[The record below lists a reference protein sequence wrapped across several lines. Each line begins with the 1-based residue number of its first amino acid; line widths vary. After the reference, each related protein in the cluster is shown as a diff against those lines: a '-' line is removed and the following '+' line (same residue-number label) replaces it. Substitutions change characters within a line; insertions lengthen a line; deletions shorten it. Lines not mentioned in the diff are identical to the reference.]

1 MNTAIQGVAG
11 TMIALSVSPVWQS
24 PRSRLVRQRSE
35 AMRGTALIVTLT
47 LLCFGTAGWLV
58 AQGVPVP
65 LPRDVAD
72 DAYALY
78 SYIYQHSNR
87 LDANEVIA
95 VVQDVAPFRND
106 ASSKTCVKPETG
118 EERTMVDSAIRL
130 SQDQHAWEAR
140 FDFGRPYKLLSKAQA
155 AEAIDCIGGF
165 PKDQSTCQP
174 YKAMRYVRYLSA
186 PGFNYDHTRAVVCI
200 SRVCGG
206 LCGEGNCSVYR
217 KTRQAW
223 EREEKGFAS
232 CIWVALAWPVLSKW
246 ASD

>member
-1 MNTAIQGVAG
+1 MRRTA
-11 TMIALSVSPVWQS
+11 M
-24 PRSRLVRQRSE
+24 
-35 AMRGTALIVTLT
+35 IVTLT
-47 LLCFGTAGWLV
+47 LWCFGTAGWLV
-58 AQGVPVP
+58 AQAGRSAYQSAAGP
-65 LPRDVAD
+65 LPQDVAD

-78 SYIYQHSNR
+78 SYIYQHPNR
-87 LDANEVIA
+87 FDANEVIA

-118 EERTMVDSAIRL
+118 DDRTMVDSAIRL

-140 FDFGRPYKLLSKAQA
+140 FNFGRPYKLLGKAEA
-155 AEAIDCIGGF
+155 VEAIDCIQRVRN
-165 PKDQSTCQP
+165 DQSTCQP

-186 PGFNYDHTRAVVCI
+186 PGFNHDHTRAVVCT

-217 KTRQAW
+217 KTGQAW
-223 EREEKGFAS
+223 EREEKSFAS

-246 ASD
+246 SSD

>member
-1 MNTAIQGVAG
+1 M
-11 TMIALSVSPVWQS
+11 
-24 PRSRLVRQRSE
+24 
-35 AMRGTALIVTLT
+35 IVTLT

-58 AQGVPVP
+58 AQAGRSAYQSAVVP
-65 LPRDVAD
+65 LTRDVAY

-78 SYIYQHSNR
+78 SYIYRHSNWP
-87 LDANEVIA
+87 DPTEVVA

-106 ASSKTCVKPETG
+106 ASSKACVKPEAG
-118 EERTMVDSAIRL
+118 DERTMVDSAIRL

-186 PGFNYDHTRAVVCI
+186 PGFNHDHTRALVQI

-206 LCGEGNCSVYR
+206 LCGDGNVSVYR
-217 KTRQAW
+217 KTGQSW
-223 EREEKGFAS
+223 EREERSFVS
-232 CIWVALAWPVLSKW
+232 CVWVAFVSPVLSRW